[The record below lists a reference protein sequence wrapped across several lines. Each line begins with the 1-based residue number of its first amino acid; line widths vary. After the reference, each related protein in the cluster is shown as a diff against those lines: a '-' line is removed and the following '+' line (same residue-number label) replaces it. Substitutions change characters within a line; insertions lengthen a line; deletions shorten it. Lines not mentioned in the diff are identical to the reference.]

1 MELCSSKKLSAL
13 LRRITDF
20 YGILMPSEKK
30 KILKFNQYVKSDKMP
45 YIFYANTESLIR
57 KIDGCANNPEKS
69 SKMKIDE
76 HISCGYS
83 LLTIVGFDHIENKHT
98 LYRGKDCMKKFCDFL
113 ENTPKIYLILIK
125 KEMLPLT
132 EEKLYSYHDAKICY
146 ICGTRI
152 LETFAEDIKYQK
164 VTVHRHYTGKYRGAT
179 HSLCNLKFN
188 VPNEISVNFQRG
200 SNYDYHFIIKEL
212 AKELE
217 EQFEFI
223 GENKEKYRT
232 FSVPV
237 KTEIIKIDKDG
248 NETVETISYKI
259 KFIDSARFMASS
271 LLLVI

>member
-1 MELCSSKKLSAL
+1 
-13 LRRITDF
+13 
-20 YGILMPSEKK
+20 MPSEKK
-30 KILKFNQYVKSDKMP
+30 KILTFNQYVKSDKMP
-45 YIFYANTESLIR
+45 YIFHANTESLIR
-57 KIDGCANNPEKS
+57 KIDGCGNNPEKPS
-69 SKMKIDE
+69 TIKIGE

-83 LLTIVGFDHIENKHT
+83 LSTILEFDHTENKHT
-98 LYRGKDCMKKFCDFL
+98 LYYGKDCMKFCDFL
-113 ENTPKIYLILIK
+113 ENTPKIDLILIK
-125 KEMLPLT
+125 KEMLSLT
-132 EEKLYSYHDAKICY
+132 EERLYSYHDAKICY

-152 LETFAEDIKYQK
+152 LETFAEDITYQK
-164 VTVHRHYTGKYRGAT
+164 VTVHRHYTGKYRGPT

-223 GENKEKYRT
+223 GENKEKYKT

-248 NETVETISYKI
+248 NESVKTISYKI